1 MNKPYRISP
10 HDKYRLY
17 ISIGEKRD
25 GEGAKKRGE
34 GLITF
39 FPCKEGGAY
48 CRVGVNNL
56 RGKIY
61 CVLTFHLTT
70 GHQLSV
76 LNGSDLNLTPQHCYS

>member
-1 MNKPYRISP
+1 MNKPYRISA
-10 HDKYRLY
+10 HDKYSLY

-39 FPCKEGGAY
+39 FPYKEGGAY
-48 CRVGVNNL
+48 CRVSINNL
-56 RGKIY
+56 RGRIY

-70 GHQLSV
+70 DHQLGV
-76 LNGSDLNLTPQHCYS
+76 LNGSDLNLTPHHCHS